1 VELTIHAKTL
11 DTRREGQ
18 PQSKTSGPVGVIGP
32 GTGLGVGTLV
42 PDAGRWILLPG
53 EGGHSTLP
61 PATQA
66 ESLSIEVLRTHWPHV
81 SAERALSGAGL
92 VNLIMHS
99 VQSKANVLIRC
110 RR

>member
-1 VELTIHAKTL
+1 
-11 DTRREGQ
+11 
-18 PQSKTSGPVGVIGP
+18 
-32 GTGLGVGTLV
+32 
-42 PDAGRWILLPG
+42 
-53 EGGHSTLP
+53 LP